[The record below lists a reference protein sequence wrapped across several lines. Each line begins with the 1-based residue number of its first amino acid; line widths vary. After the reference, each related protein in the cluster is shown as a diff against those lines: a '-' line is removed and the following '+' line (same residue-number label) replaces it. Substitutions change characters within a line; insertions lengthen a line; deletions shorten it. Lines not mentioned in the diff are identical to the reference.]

1 MSTKNNFTVSAIIC
15 EFNPLH
21 SGHKRL
27 IDYAKSISDAVVCIM
42 SGNFTQRGM
51 PACCDKHSRA
61 RHAILAGADL
71 VLELPTVFAT
81 SSAENFAL
89 GGVAIAKQL
98 GANYLVFG
106 SECGSTEQLE
116 QCASLLEQPQTNDK
130 IRQLVAT
137 GMSYPTAVAKATDCD
152 VLQSPNNTLAV
163 EYIKAIK
170 TLGANITPKTL
181 QREDNFH
188 GQPQEFASSSALRKN
203 GKLLQKFS
211 FDFVACDVD
220 DGIEQKYKAV
230 APHVLSLKTK
240 AQLEQIEGATE
251 GLHNRIFACNKQNGF
266 DQMMAEIKT
275 KRYTMAKLQRVVL
288 ASILDVTKQTIETA
302 KTETPQTSVLAMR
315 NGFGHLLQ
323 QVNQGLDDVT
333 KRADIFYQSLG
344 GKPSPTKMQVLN

>member
-89 GGVAIAKQL
+89 GGVTIAKRI

-106 SECGSTEQLE
+106 SECGSIGQLE
-116 QCASLLEQPQTNDK
+116 QCANLLEQPQTK
-130 IRQLVAT
+130 STIKQLVAT
-137 GMSYPTAVAKATDCD
+137 GLSYPTAVAKATNCD
-152 VLQSPNNTLAV
+152 ILQTPNNTLGV
-163 EYIKAIK
+163 EYLRAIQK
-170 TLGANITPKTL
+170 LGASIVPKTL
-181 QREDNFH
+181 QRENNYH
-188 GQPQEFASSSALRKN
+188 SQPQIFASSSALRN
-203 GKLLQKFS
+203 DSKLLQKFS

-220 DGIEQKYKAV
+220 QSIEQKYKAV

-240 AQLEQIEGATE
+240 TQLEQIEGATE
-251 GLHNRIFACNKQNGF
+251 GLHNRIYACNKQNGF
-266 DQMMAEIKT
+266 EQMMAEIKT
-275 KRYTMAKLQRVVL
+275 KRYTMAKLHRVVL
-288 ASILDVTKQTIETA
+288 ASILNITKQTVEQA
-302 KTETPQTSVLAMR
+302 KNQPPQTTVLAMR
-315 NGFGHLLQ
+315 NGFGHMLQ
-323 QVNQGLDDVT
+323 NVSQCLDET
-333 KRADIFYQSLG
+333 TRRADIFYQSLG